1 MSSKWLL
8 TVALSPNRSRISM
21 KRPDRMR
28 VATLAGI
35 GRVDIDRLTSPPDG
49 MPLLVG
55 KMVVGGN
62 TPDRLTGGVGRVGE
76 GVSGLPDRGTDDSSE
91 NGGSDPKGAPACD

>member
-1 MSSKWLL
+1 
-8 TVALSPNRSRISM
+8 M
-21 KRPDRMR
+21 KRPDQMK
-28 VATLAGI
+28 ATTLAGI
-35 GRVDIDRLTSPPDG
+35 GCVDMDRLTSPPDR

-76 GVSGLPDRGTDDSSE
+76 DVSGLPDRGTDDRSKNGESE
-91 NGGSDPKGAPACD
+91 PKGASACD